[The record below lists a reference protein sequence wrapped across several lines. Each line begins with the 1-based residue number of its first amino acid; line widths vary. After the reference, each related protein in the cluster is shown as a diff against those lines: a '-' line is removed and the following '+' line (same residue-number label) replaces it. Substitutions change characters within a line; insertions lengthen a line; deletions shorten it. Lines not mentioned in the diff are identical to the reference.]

1 MAEEVVIDLNVNSS
15 QAIKSLDKFGLTVEG
30 LKESEVEP
38 LTFAISELEDKLYEM
53 SAAGKSGTKE
63 FRDMAKEVGRLKKTV
78 LDTDAVVD
86 GFAEGVGTSLGGAI
100 EGVAGAFSIAQG
112 ALGAFGMEG
121 DKVEEAML
129 RVQSA
134 MAIAQGIQSVRTG
147 IQSFK
152 ALRASIM
159 ATTVVQKVLNVV
171 MSLNPIGL
179 IIAGVVALG
188 AAIYA
193 LWGPIKQFLQ
203 FLGIME
209 DDAIDVAA
217 AHKKITAEY
226 EAQLKAMK
234 ALQKQREADHKHE
247 MSRLERRHKRMIETM
262 EEEGASHEE
271 ITAEMRRQTEERFK
285 AESEGLKKSQEE
297 RKSEY
302 NLNLDTIRRER
313 AQYKEAK
320 RQGEYDKAREIKD
333 SINKKKEENR
343 GLLFEIRNHQ
353 KNVENLTEDHVDRLD
368 EIEDQARQKEEQRQR
383 EALSRYKD
391 YLNNK
396 LEARRRIEDLE
407 TELIKDENERR
418 LEELR
423 LSFEREVEE
432 TKKKTTNKE
441 QQERLITL
449 LTEKYTRERGEI
461 TRVIEAEQEELNRP
475 MRMRAVTEHKEM
487 ELAKTQYTT
496 EGLKERQDKRDQ
508 DAEQERQLNEQ
519 KVNISQQSLTAINDL
534 VQAFAGENEK
544 AQRRAFNVNKAVGIA
559 QAVINTAKAITKV
572 FAETTDF
579 TPTQSLRIANAVSIG
594 VAGAAQVAT
603 IARTQ
608 FQGGGGASGAGGSI
622 SVPSVSAVAPTFDN
636 IGDTGVN
643 QLAQTLGQQGKQPL
657 KTYVVSGDVT
667 SAQSLDRKKI
677 QNSTL

>member
-86 GFAEGVGTSLGGAI
+86 GFAEGVGTSLGGVI

-234 ALQKQREADHKHE
+234 ALQKQREADHAHE

-285 AESEGLKKSQEE
+285 AESEGLDNTQKD
-297 RKSEY
+297 RRNLY
-302 NLNLDTIRRER
+302 NLNLDTLRKER
-313 AQYKEAK
+313 ALYKEAK
-320 RQGEYDKAREIKD
+320 RQGEDDRAREIKD
-333 SINKKKEENR
+333 SINKKKEENE

-368 EIEDQARQKEEQRQR
+368 EIEDQTRQKEEQRQR

-407 TELIKDENERR
+407 LDLIEDSERQK
-418 LEELR
+418 LEKLR
-423 LSFEREVEE
+423 VSFERELEE
-432 TKKKTTNKE
+432 VKKTVTNKE
-441 QQERLITL
+441 QQLELENL
-449 LTEKYTRERGEI
+449 LTEKYSRERGQILKE
-461 TRVIEAEQEELNRP
+461 VEEQNEAEMVP
-475 MRMRAVTEHKEM
+475 MREIVEQRKDEIRETEFSKEM
-487 ELAKTQYTT
+487 ELMRKK
-496 EGLKERQDKRDQ
+496 KELDEEELENKK
-508 DAEQERQLNEQ
+508 A
-519 KVNISQQSLTAINDL
+519 VASASLQIASGALSSINDIA
-534 VQAFAGENEK
+534 QAFAKDNEDSQK
-544 AQRRAFNVNKAVGIA
+544 KAFNVNKAVGIA
-559 QAVINTAKAITKV
+559 QATISTAQA
-572 FAETTDF
+572 
-579 TPTQSLRIANAVSIG
+579 
-594 VAGAAQVAT
+594 VAGALAEPSIVPGGRFIKAGIAATTGAAQIAT

-608 FQGGGGASGAGGSI
+608 FKSTSTSGAGGSI
-622 SVPSVSAVAPTFDN
+622 GVPSASAAAPTFDS